1 MKYQIVLLLPFS
13 ILLVHRTLFQDDLSA
28 RAYQKKHYATFPGLE
43 VWPLERTTAWR
54 GLSVVFPI
62 NGS

>member
-13 ILLVHRTLFQDDLSA
+13 ILLVHRTQFQDDLSA
-28 RAYQKKHYATFPGLE
+28 RAYQKAHYIAFPGLE
-43 VWPLERTTAWR
+43 IWPLERIAAWR

-62 NGS
+62 NGG